1 MRRALTLPLL
11 IALLAMAGPVQAQR
25 GAPDRLVARCIG
37 EDPGASPADAATAC
51 TALLELRGGDPQRRG
66 ALLTARAAAPHRQGA
81 EAEALADLDAAIGL
95 WPDAVPPRFL
105 RALILRDRGE
115 AEAAAADLT
124 AAIASAPDQPE
135 LFNNR
140 GGLRRAQ
147 GDLAAARADYARAV
161 ALQPGYAKAL
171 ANLALTRHRLGE
183 AGAAE
188 DLAAAI
194 AAAGPEEG
202 WPHAVSGA
210 LALERGDL
218 PAAAA
223 DLEEALERE
232 PDDAETLWLR
242 ALLRARQGDA
252 AGAAEDAARA
262 RRLLPRVET
271 LMLGIFGPGLASR

>member
-1 MRRALTLPLL
+1 MRRAMTLPLL
-11 IALLAMAGPVQAQR
+11 LALLAMAGPAQAQR
-25 GAPDRLVARCIG
+25 PVPERLIARCIG

-51 TALLELRGGDPQRRG
+51 TALLEMRGGDAQRRG
-66 ALLTARAAAPHRQGA
+66 ALLTARAVALHRQGA
-81 EAEALADLDAAIGL
+81 EAEALADLNAAIGL

-115 AEAAAADLT
+115 TEAAEADLT
-124 AAIASAPDQPE
+124 AAIATTPDQAE

-140 GGLRRAQ
+140 GGLRRAR

-183 AGAAE
+183 AGVAE

-218 PAAAA
+218 AAAAA
-223 DLEEALERE
+223 DLEESLERE

-242 ALLRARQGDA
+242 SLLRARQGDA
-252 AGAAEDAARA
+252 SGAAADAARA
-262 RRLLPRVET
+262 QRLLPRVEP
-271 LMLGIFGPGLASR
+271 LMLGIFGPSIAPR